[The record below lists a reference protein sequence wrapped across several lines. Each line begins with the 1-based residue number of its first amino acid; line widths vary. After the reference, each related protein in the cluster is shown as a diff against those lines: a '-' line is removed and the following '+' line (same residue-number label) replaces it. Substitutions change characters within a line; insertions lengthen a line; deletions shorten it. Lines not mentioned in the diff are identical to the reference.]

1 MEQLDDRF
9 HSRVNPRLRRYDYA
23 QPGYYFVTICTHEK
37 KCFFGMPGSL
47 NRRGR
52 CAEAGLREIGTHFPG
67 VSVDQYVVMPNHVHA
82 ILVLPGGGAKLPV
95 VIGQFK
101 SAVTRMVREFDPGRA
116 LWQTSFHDH
125 VIRNQADY
133 QRIWSYIEANPMRW
147 MDDCFYVE
155 QSP

>member
-9 HSRVNPRLRRYDYA
+9 RSRVNPRLRRYDYT

-37 KCFFGMPGSL
+37 KCFFGMPGRL

-52 CAEAGLREIGTHFPG
+52 CAEEGLRGIGTHFPG
-67 VSVDQYVVMPNHVHA
+67 VSVDQYVVMPNHIHA
-82 ILVLPGGGAKLPV
+82 IIVLPGGGAELSV
-95 VIGQFK
+95 IIGQFK
-101 SAVTRMVREFDPGRA
+101 SAVTRMVREFDPGRV

-125 VIRNQADY
+125 VIRHQADY
-133 QRIWSYIEANPMRW
+133 QRIWSYIAANPMRW